1 MNLIKNHLKR
11 KKVTKCENKN
21 LIHEN
26 VKNAS
31 TLSKSSLSLSSE
43 LRKFAK
49 MGYKC
54 DYMGTGLHYEAS
66 PSHLDHVLSKHDYP
80 LAQGP
85 LVLPIDCHQAANYHK
100 PVQEVIADRTE
111 FRHEEDGQSC
121 FTWLPLKV
129 GVEAWGEGRCDKET
143 FRVKSVTQIIVG
155 TASLRD
161 MSIVFTCD
169 KHGCVVHCPCTVCYD
184 AKTSSNNCKFICRE
198 YMCDDCNSNAKN
210 IT

>member
-1 MNLIKNHLKR
+1 MNIFVIRGKLQDIECEPLGLAKLKIPR
-11 KKVTKCENKN
+11 AKEFDQKSFETKKVTKCENKN

-26 VKNAS
+26 VENPS
-31 TLSKSSLSLSSE
+31 MLSKSSLSLSSE

-54 DYMGTGLHYEAS
+54 DYIATGLHYEAP

-111 FRHEEDGQSC
+111 F
-121 FTWLPLKV
+121 
-129 GVEAWGEGRCDKET
+129 
-143 FRVKSVTQIIVG
+143 
-155 TASLRD
+155 
-161 MSIVFTCD
+161 
-169 KHGCVVHCPCTVCYD
+169 
-184 AKTSSNNCKFICRE
+184 
-198 YMCDDCNSNAKN
+198 
-210 IT
+210 